1 MSAHQK
7 LLRNLN
13 YEDAQLYIEELDR
26 EDVARYNDKKSKNP
40 DSVFRVDMRPCP
52 FEGDIKNSRLVIL
65 LANPGNDSTT
75 AINDHIR
82 SSDFDGWPFF
92 GLHDNSP
99 RGMKDWWHP
108 RLKQL
113 KQKLGIDWQTMSH
126 KVAALQINPWASTN
140 FDSDAN
146 FRSRELM
153 FDIARSCAERD
164 ALFIVMRARKL
175 WDGALKDCTN
185 NLIYTKSPRCSFVT
199 EGNVQKEDWDKI
211 IKALR

>member
-40 DSVFRVDMRPCP
+40 DSVFRVDMRP
-52 FEGDIKNSRLVIL
+52 
-65 LANPGNDSTT
+65 T